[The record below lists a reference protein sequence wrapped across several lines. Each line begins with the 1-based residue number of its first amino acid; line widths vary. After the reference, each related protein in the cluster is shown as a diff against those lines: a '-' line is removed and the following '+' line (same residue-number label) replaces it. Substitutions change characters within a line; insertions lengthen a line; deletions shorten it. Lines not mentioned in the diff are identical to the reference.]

1 MKLAS
6 LISYLLDA
14 FSPAIKE
21 EVPGAVNGTTSHYI
35 NLRNQTYHYLH
46 AYPAD
51 NVPAKGNVLLF
62 HGLPDFSYG
71 WHRQI
76 PFLSSLGYRVIAP
89 DMLGVSR
96 SFAPCAISRYTFK
109 EIGADMATLIDEV
122 LGPDAQVIVGGHDW
136 GAGMAYKFPMLYPS
150 KTKAVF
156 AMSFPYTKAYYGPNA
171 EWTDLDDLVKDGT
184 FPTWGYQLQW
194 RQVSFDRNFTTK
206 GEIRNLLTALV
217 GGSTADGR
225 YAISEKHGILYDVLP
240 DVVPESGFLKG
251 EELDIYVDAL
261 HQNGVRS
268 EWNSY
273 RTRRM
278 NYEDEIDF
286 PKAGEF
292 VYKLPALFIPSLQD
306 LSVLPRYYNENMRS
320 SFENLTIEP
329 LDASHWLMLEDSDG
343 VNRIVGNW
351 LRRLE

>member
-6 LISYLLDA
+6 LFLYLLDA
-14 FSPAIKE
+14 VSPSVPE
-21 EVPGAVNGTTSHYI
+21 DVPGAVNGTTSHYVK
-35 NLRNQTYHYLH
+35 LRNQTYHYLH
-46 AYPAD
+46 AHPAE
-51 NVPAKGNVLLF
+51 NVAPKGSVLLF

-71 WHRQI
+71 WHHQI
-76 PFLSSLGYRVIAP
+76 QFLSSLGYRVIAP
-89 DMLGVSR
+89 DMLGASR

-136 GAGMAYKFPMLYPS
+136 GAGMAYKFPMLYPA
-150 KTKAVF
+150 KTKAMF
-156 AMSFPYTKAYYGPNA
+156 AMSFPYTKAYYGPNT
-171 EWTDLDDLVKDGT
+171 EWVDLEELVKDGT

-194 RQVSFDRNFTTK
+194 RDVSFDRNFTTK
-206 GEIRNLLTALV
+206 KEIRSLLTALV

-225 YAISEKHGILYDVLP
+225 YAISEKSGILYDVLP
-240 DVVPESGFLKG
+240 YVVPESGFLKK
-251 EELDIYVDAL
+251 EELDIYVDAI
-261 HQNGVRS
+261 HRNGIRS

-273 RTRRM
+273 RARRM
-278 NYEDEIDF
+278 NFEDEVDIA
-286 PKAGEF
+286 KAGEF

-306 LSVLPRYYNENMRS
+306 LSVLPRYYNEDMQS

-329 LDASHWLMLEDSDG
+329 LDASHWLMLEDPHG

-351 LRRLE
+351 LQGLE